1 MLANL
6 YLGKL
11 ATTVTTRAE
20 LKSNQISVCNVL
32 EFSYHD
38 VRWNILILSQ
48 VS

>member
-6 YLGKL
+6 YLSKL
-11 ATTVTTRAE
+11 ATTAE
-20 LKSNQISVCNVL
+20 LKSNQINVCNVL